1 MDMHTRLSALETA
14 QKFVNERFPDC
25 DAALL
30 AGSVT
35 RGEATVTSDLDI
47 VIFHKDIASPR
58 RESLI
63 AYGWPIEVFV
73 HNLQSYKLFF
83 ESDIKRARP
92 SLPRMVSE
100 GKVIRESDFVREI
113 IDEAK
118 RIIELGP
125 EELTEKEIE
134 LKRYFITDTLD
145 DFIGSDNKAE
155 EIFIA
160 GTLAEQL
167 QEFVLRA
174 NKRWVGKSKWVVREL
189 NHYDPVFT
197 EQFVEAFSH
206 YYSTGNKNMVIELAE
221 QILEPF
227 GGRLFDGFSIK

>member
-1 MDMHTRLSALETA
+1 MHTRLSAFEAA
-14 QKFVNERFPDC
+14 QKFVEERFPDC

-47 VIFHKDIASPR
+47 VIFDKDISSPR

-63 AYGWPIEVFV
+63 AYGWPIEVFI

-100 GKVIRESDFVREI
+100 GKVIRESEFLPEI

-118 RIIELGP
+118 RLIELGP
-125 EELTEKEIE
+125 EEWSKKEIE
-134 LKRYFITDTLD
+134 VKRYFITDTLD
-145 DFIGSDNKAE
+145 DFIGSGNKAE

-160 GTLAEQL
+160 GTLAQQL

-174 NKRWVGKSKWVVREL
+174 NKRWVGKSKWLVREL
-189 NHYDPVFT
+189 HHYDPVFT

-206 YYSTGNKNMVIELAE
+206 YYSTGNKNMVADLAE

>member
-1 MDMHTRLSALETA
+1 MPTRLSALETA
-14 QKFVNERFPDC
+14 QKFVKERFPDC

-35 RGEATVTSDLDI
+35 RGEATATSDLDI
-47 VIFHKDIASPR
+47 VVFDKDIATPR

-160 GTLAEQL
+160 ATLAEQL

-174 NKRWVGKSKWVVREL
+174 NKRWIGKSKWVVREL

-197 EQFVEAFSH
+197 EQFVEAFSN

>member
-1 MDMHTRLSALETA
+1 MNKKARLTPFVSAEM
-14 QKFVNERFPDC
+14 FVKEHFPDC

-35 RGEATVTSDLDI
+35 RGEATDTSDLDI
-47 VIFHKDIASPR
+47 VIFDQTVPAAY

-73 HNLQSYKLFF
+73 HSFDSYKHFF

-92 SLPRMVSE
+92 SLPRMVAE
-100 GKVIRESDFVREI
+100 GMVIKDSDFLQGI
-113 IDEAK
+113 IEEAK
-118 RIIELGP
+118 RIIEIGP
-125 EELTEKEIE
+125 AEWTEKEIE
-134 LKRYFITDTLD
+134 FKRYFITDTLD
-145 DFIGSDNKAE
+145 DFIGSDNRAE

-167 QEFVLRA
+167 QEFVLRT

-189 NHYDPVFT
+189 NRFDPVFT

-206 YYSTGNKNMVIELAE
+206 YYNTGNKNKVTGLADL
-221 QILEPF
+221 ILEPF